1 MTPYS
6 IAGWENFLIAQVGA
20 SAALVGLVFVAISI
34 NLARII
40 SLPNIPG
47 RAGETLFFLFS
58 VLAVASCGL
67 LPGQPISWFGGELL
81 AIAGVTWAVVTVRWL
96 RVYRKR
102 TKEPLQWIIPW
113 FLIGQIATLPFAV
126 AGISILV
133 RSGGGLYWLAPG
145 VLFAFAG
152 GIFNAWVLLV
162 EILR

>member
-6 IAGWENFLIAQVGA
+6 IAGWENFLVAQVGA
-20 SAALVGLVFVAISI
+20 AAALVGLVFVAISI

-40 SLPNIPG
+40 SLPLIPG

-67 LPGQPISWFGGELL
+67 IPGQPISWFGGELL
-81 AIAGVTWAVVTVRWL
+81 VIAGVTWAIVTVRWL

-102 TKEPLQWIIPW
+102 TKEPLQWLIPW
-113 FLIGQIATLPFAV
+113 FLIGQISTLPFAV
-126 AGISILV
+126 AGVSILA
-133 RSGGGLYWLAPG
+133 RRGGGLYWLVPG
-145 VLFAFAG
+145 VILAFGG